1 MAAAQTE
8 PPILNIGREKAE
20 ELLPHEEYPIVR
32 KSSRPGMLA
41 ITYYNSDGKITHSL
55 IKRENRLY
63 EPGNRNINRGLDVY
77 LLQGIDKPFNT
88 LKELVEFVKLL
99 NENKYA
105 KSSGNSDPTNLEPN
119 ARGGGKRY
127 RKSTSLKIK
136 RKMSKR
142 RRTFRQT
149 KN

>member
-8 PPILNIGREKAE
+8 PPILNISREKAE

-55 IKRENRLY
+55 IKREDRLY

-99 NENKYA
+99 NENKYT
-105 KSSGNSDPTNLEPN
+105 KSSSNSDPEPN
-119 ARGGGKRY
+119 ARGGKRY
-127 RKSTSLKIK
+127 RKRTSLKIK